1 MPFILL
7 TAQRS
12 ACRAQFIRA
21 GRAIFLGSIL
31 LTQIIGALFL
41 GCLMV
46 TVMLVPGV
54 MRFAQWIGAVDRGGY
69 RKVFQGQ
76 MPLLGGLGIAI
87 PLVVLGLGSS
97 IAGAVIVN
105 HWGDLLARFPEH
117 WGLFMSFARSRTEFF
132 LLAVGGIGIVLLGI
146 VDDTKGMKARYKL
159 LGQIAVATFLCLG
172 GFSITTLGLPFA
184 GTIELGKFFGAIF
197 TIFWVVG
204 LINAFNLIDGVDGLA
219 SGIAFVGVSALVV
232 LGLIQQNAFVT
243 LAGAAMAGC
252 LLGFLV
258 YNFPPARIFL
268 GDTGSMFLGYMLAA
282 MSLVGSQKYEAAVI
296 LFTPMLALSFPIF
309 ETLISI
315 VRRYLRGVPVFMGDN
330 HHTHHRLLSKGYS
343 QPRVVLTLYGVAV
356 LLATA
361 AVLAAVVPENSPW
374 AFTPY
379 ALFGGTLVSIAWLA
393 GYLRPTTF
401 RRIIERRKR
410 NRAYHALAHYAS
422 LCLNGNG
429 RAAKIDV
436 LLALCRH
443 ELGLIH
449 LELQLDNGAVIMSSA
464 ETAPV
469 DGAPAPER
477 LRVKSSDDKNIFI
490 FFTFEHT
497 PDENRRHDVNACL
510 AGIFDQLMLDRAVRP
525 APRKVPDAEHIL
537 AESE

>member
-1 MPFILL
+1 M
-7 TAQRS
+7 A
-12 ACRAQFIRA
+12 
-21 GRAIFLGSIL
+21 SIL
-31 LTQIIGALFL
+31 LTQIVGALFI
-41 GCLMV
+41 GCLV
-46 TVMLVPGV
+46 ATVVLIPGV

-87 PLVVLGLGSS
+87 PLIVLGVGSS
-97 IAGAVIVN
+97 VAGSLIIANYPALI
-105 HWGDLLARFPEH
+105 ARFPEN
-117 WGLFMSFARSRTEFF
+117 WGILYSFAGSRTDC
-132 LLAVGGIGIVLLGI
+132 LLLSLGGAAIVLLGI
-146 VDDTKGMKARYKL
+146 VDDTKGMRARYKL
-159 LGQIAVATFLCLG
+159 LGQVAVAVFLCLG
-172 GFSITTLGLPFA
+172 GFSITTLGLPFL
-184 GTIELGKFFGAIF
+184 GTVDLGLFLGTLF

-204 LINAFNLIDGVDGLA
+204 LINALNLIDGVDGLA

-232 LGLIQQNAFVT
+232 LGLLQQNAFVT
-243 LAGAAMAGC
+243 FAGTAMAGC
-252 LLGFLV
+252 LLGFLF

-282 MSLVGSQKYEAAVI
+282 MTLAGSQKFGTAVI

-343 QPRVVLTLYGVAV
+343 QPRVVLTLYSVAA

-361 AVLAAVVPENSPW
+361 AVLATIIPEESPW

-379 ALFGGTLVSIAWLA
+379 ALFAGTLVTIAWLA

-410 NRAYHALAHYAS
+410 NRIYHALAHYAS
-422 LCLNGNG
+422 LCLNGNS
-429 RAAKIDV
+429 RAAKLD
-436 LLALCRH
+436 LLLDLCCH
-443 ELGLIH
+443 ELGLVQI
-449 LELQLDNGAVIMSSA
+449 ELQLENGTVLMASSKPA
-464 ETAPV
+464 GTVETPHAP
-469 DGAPAPER
+469 DR
-477 LRVKSSDDKNIFI
+477 LRVKSSDDQNIFI

-510 AGIFDQLMLDRAVRP
+510 AGIFDQLMLDRALKP
-525 APRKVPDAEHIL
+525 NTKNVPDTEHAL